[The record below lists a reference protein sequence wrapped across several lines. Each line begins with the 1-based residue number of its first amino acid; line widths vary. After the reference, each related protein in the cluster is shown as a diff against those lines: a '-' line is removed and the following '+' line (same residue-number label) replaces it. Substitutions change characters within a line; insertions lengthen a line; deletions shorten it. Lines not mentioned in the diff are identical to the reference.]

1 MYLQILKEKN
11 LEEVDA
17 FPSKSRIFI
26 SVVVKDGVR
35 LIFQSS
41 LKTLSD
47 AEIHNSVDNSLK
59 PMIELD
65 NVAIPGF

>member
-35 LIFQSS
+35 LI
-41 LKTLSD
+41 
-47 AEIHNSVDNSLK
+47 
-59 PMIELD
+59 D
-65 NVAIPGF
+65 NVSIPGNLAKLREKIIVV